1 MIHVLVTQNISMYL
15 WLFFFL
21 SKHSKFISFRCGF
34 SVFRKL
40 LKTRMRM
47 CGGSRLAYVKMKP
60 LNVIPFEKN
69 EVGRYVALHG
79 RHAK

>member
-1 MIHVLVTQNISMYL
+1 MLISV
-15 WLFFFL
+15 
-21 SKHSKFISFRCGF
+21 RCRF

-40 LKTRMRM
+40 LKTRVCVRVFVV
-47 CGGSRLAYVKMKP
+47 GGGGAHLAYVKTKP
-60 LNVIPFEKN
+60 PNVIPFKKD